1 MVRCSH
7 ASVPREY
14 LPARRALLAQTGI
27 EPVLVAPGVD
37 EDAAVAS
44 VSAALGRDLTGPE
57 LVAMLAVEKAGA
69 VADASVAG
77 VPVDGF
83 VFGGDSAFEVDG
95 VLYGKPH
102 DPRVARDRWRQ
113 MLAAG
118 GGTLWSGHC
127 VVDRRADR
135 DAPDEWSAGG
145 DPTGRLHD
153 VVGTDGR
160 TGGTG
165 RPRTVPPVR
174 RVVAS
179 GAAPLGLAGHLGDV
193 APGGSAM
200 VAGGDRVVAVDSAV
214 LTFADDMS
222 AEEIDAY
229 VATGEPLEVAG
240 AFTIDGR
247 AAAYISRIDGAPSAV
262 VGLSLPVLRSMLLR
276 GFGVAWHD
284 LWAL

>member
-1 MVRCSH
+1 MRLYL
-7 ASVPREY
+7 ASTS
-14 LPARRALLAQTGI
+14 PARRALLAQTGI

-44 VSAALGRDLTGPE
+44 AAASLGRELTGPE
-57 LVAMLAVEKAGA
+57 LVALLAVAKASA
-69 VADASVAG
+69 VADAPVAG
-77 VPVDGF
+77 SPVDGF
-83 VFGGDSAFEVDG
+83 VFGGDSAFEVEG

-102 DPRVARDRWRQ
+102 DPAVARERWRQ

-127 VVDRRADR
+127 VIDRRRAV
-135 DAPDEWSAGG
+135 DAPGSQPGGAGRAG
-145 DPTGRLHD
+145 
-153 VVGTDGR
+153 
-160 TGGTG
+160 
-165 RPRTVPPVR
+165 TVPPVR
-174 RVVAS
+174 TVDAS
-179 GAAPLGLAGHLGDV
+179 GGGPLGVAASFADV
-193 APGGSAM
+193 APGGSGL
-200 VAGGDRVVAVDSAV
+200 VASGDRVVAVDSAV

-222 AEEIDAY
+222 PEEIDAY

-247 AAAYISRIDGAPSAV
+247 AAAYITRIDGAPSAV

>member
-1 MVRCSH
+1 MRLYL
-7 ASVPREY
+7 ASTS
-14 LPARRALLAQTGI
+14 PARRALLAQTGI

-37 EDAAVAS
+37 EDAVVAAAS
-44 VSAALGRDLTGPE
+44 SALGRPLTGPE
-57 LVAMLAVEKAGA
+57 LVGLLAVAKASA
-69 VADASVAG
+69 VADARVAG
-77 VPVDGF
+77 SAVDGF

-102 DPRVARDRWRQ
+102 DPAVARDRWRQ

-135 DAPDEWSAGG
+135 PVTTDRPGGAVRAGG
-145 DPTGRLHD
+145 E
-153 VVGTDGR
+153 
-160 TGGTG
+160 
-165 RPRTVPPVR
+165 PPVR
-174 RVVAS
+174 QV
-179 GAAPLGLAGHLGDV
+179 GATDGGPLGPAAALTHV
-193 APGGSAM
+193 APGGSEI
-200 VAGGDRVVAVDSAV
+200 VAADDRIVAVDSAV
-214 LTFADDMS
+214 LTFAEDMS
-222 AEEIDAY
+222 ADEIDAY

-247 AAAYISRIDGAPSAV
+247 AAAYITRIDGAPSAV

-284 LWAL
+284 LWSL

>member
-1 MVRCSH
+1 MRLYL
-7 ASVPREY
+7 ASTS
-14 LPARRALLAQTGI
+14 PARRALLAQTGI

-44 VSAALGRDLTGPE
+44 ASVALGRDLTGPE
-57 LVAMLAVEKAGA
+57 LVGLLAVAKADA
-69 VADASVAG
+69 VADARVAG
-77 VPVDGF
+77 SPVDGF

-102 DPRVARDRWRQ
+102 DPELARERWRQ

-135 DAPDEWSAGG
+135 DASATGPGG
-145 DPTGRLHD
+145 ARRAG
-153 VVGTDGR
+153 
-160 TGGTG
+160 
-165 RPRTVPPVR
+165 TVPPVR
-174 RVVAS
+174 QVDPAGG
-179 GAAPLGLAGHLGDV
+179 GALGVAGHLGHV
-193 APGGSAM
+193 APGGSTL
-200 VAGGDRVVAVDSAV
+200 VTAGDHVVAVDSAV
-214 LTFADDMS
+214 LTFADDMG
-222 AEEIDAY
+222 EDEIDAY

-247 AAAYISRIDGAPSAV
+247 AAAYITRIDGAPSAV

>member
-1 MVRCSH
+1 MRLYL
-7 ASVPREY
+7 ASTS
-14 LPARRALLAQTGI
+14 PARRALLAQTGI

-57 LVAMLAVEKAGA
+57 LVAMLAVEKAAA
-69 VADASVAG
+69 VADVRVAG
-77 VPVDGF
+77 SPVDGF

-102 DPRVARDRWRQ
+102 DPAVARARWRQ

-127 VVDRRADR
+127 VVDRRR
-135 DAPDEWSAGG
+135 
-145 DPTGRLHD
+145 D
-153 VVGTDGR
+153 VVSTDHGPGGAGR
-160 TGGTG
+160 TG
-165 RPRTVPPVR
+165 TVPPVR
-174 RVVAS
+174 HVDAS
-179 GAAPLGLAGHLGDV
+179 GGGPLGVAASLTHV
-193 APGGSAM
+193 APGGSEL
-200 VAGGDRVVAVDSAV
+200 VAAGDRVVAVDSAV

-222 AEEIDAY
+222 PEEIEAY

-240 AFTIDGR
+240 SFTIDGR
-247 AAAYISRIDGAPSAV
+247 AAAYITRIDGAPSAV